1 MYSVHPVSVH
11 HVLIHLRRMKLLLI
25 ILINTPGTKF
35 SMHVLC
41 FGRYSCAACVL
52 CYKVEGRIKLLLI
65 ILGNTGDQVVHVFR
79 PLIGCGMC
87 CPALPSSW
95 CLLIMRPKAGETHF
109 GREGN
114 QLDLKISTFYT
125 FRNGMQLRIVPLSIY
140 SICCDIQ
147 RWKIYL
153 VFMDL
158 VKSNFG
164 QSPQN

>member
-41 FGRYSCAACVL
+41 FVRYSCAACVL

-65 ILGNTGDQVVHVFR
+65 ILGNTGGQVVHVFR

-87 CPALPSSW
+87 CPAQ
-95 CLLIMRPKAGETHF
+95 
-109 GREGN
+109 
-114 QLDLKISTFYT
+114 QLVSP
-125 FRNGMQLRIVPLSIY
+125 NNAS
-140 SICCDIQ
+140 
-147 RWKIYL
+147 
-153 VFMDL
+153 
-158 VKSNFG
+158 KSG
-164 QSPQN
+164 